1 MSTLVAPAI
10 RHGSFVTLHYRLA
23 AVLAGEEREVMS
35 TLGAR
40 PATLQVGAGHL
51 AEPLEAHLLGL
62 VEGDSRMFELA
73 AGEGYGER
81 QAELVQTLTRNV
93 FDQNAAQDADYAPG
107 DVVEF
112 NAPDGRRVTGV
123 LKQHDERQV
132 VVDFNHPLA
141 GLPLKFSVQVI
152 GVL

>member
-1 MSTLVAPAI
+1 VSLPGPPAI
-10 RHGSFVTLHYRLA
+10 QPGSFVTLHYRLA

-35 TLGAR
+35 TLNAR
-40 PATLQVGAGHL
+40 PATLQVGAGQL
-51 AEPLEAHLLGL
+51 AEPLEAQLLGL
-62 VEGDSRMFELA
+62 VEGETRTFELA
-73 AGEGYGER
+73 AGQGYGER
-81 QAELVQTLTRNV
+81 QPELVQTLTRQV
-93 FDQNAAQDADYAPG
+93 FDANADPDVEYEPG

-112 NAPDGRRVTGV
+112 NAADGRRVSGV
-123 LKQHDERQV
+123 LKQRDERQV